1 MSAYVLDA
9 RCNQPQPEWV
19 SIIAS
24 ELDLVDCKLEAT
36 VTSDVP
42 VAFDLSI
49 HLFSAGGKRI
59 RPVLVIL
66 SALASGS
73 MIDSERI
80 INLAAA
86 TELVHTA
93 SLVHDDVID
102 ETKERR
108 GVATA
113 NDEWGNKL
121 SVLGGDFLLSKGFSL
136 LASDGDAEILHVLSS
151 TAVKMTESEI
161 LQAASEGS
169 LASWE
174 REYWRII
181 DGKTAAFMGACCEC
195 GAIIAGADPDLR
207 RAFAEYG
214 TQVGLAFQITDDLLD
229 IAGDPAQTGKDIGT
243 DLTNGK
249 FTLPVLLALQ
259 KLEGNDRRDLLSS
272 VQSESLTR
280 EDAHR
285 IAKLVVKCGAVEMAR
300 EVALD
305 HARNACKQL
314 SAVHP
319 SEYKNALEALASSVI
334 DRYV

>member
-1 MSAYVLDA
+1 MSAYILDA
-9 RCNQPQPEWV
+9 RRNQPQPEWV
-19 SIIAS
+19 SVIAS
-24 ELDLVDCKLEAT
+24 ELDLVECKLETT

-59 RPVLVIL
+59 RPVLTIL
-66 SALASGS
+66 SALASGDNVD
-73 MIDSERI
+73 IDRV
-80 INLAAA
+80 INLAVA

-93 SLVHDDVID
+93 SLVHDDVVD

-108 GVATA
+108 GVSTA
-113 NDEWGNKL
+113 NNEWGNKL

-136 LASDGDAEILHVLSS
+136 LASDGDADVLRVLSS

-195 GAIIAGADPDLR
+195 GAILTRAGSDLR
-207 RAFAEYG
+207 RALSEYG
-214 TQVGLAFQITDDLLD
+214 TQLGIAFQITDDLLD
-229 IAGDPAQTGKDIGT
+229 IAGNPAQTGKDIGT

-249 FTLPVLLALQ
+249 FTLPVLLALRNMN
-259 KLEGNDRRDLLSS
+259 EDDRRDLLSS
-272 VQSESLTR
+272 VQGGSLAR
-280 EDAHR
+280 EDARR
-285 IAKLVVKCGAVEMAR
+285 IAKLVADCGAVEMAR
-300 EVALD
+300 EVACN
-305 HARNACKQL
+305 HAKNACEQL
-314 SAVHP
+314 ADVRP
-319 SEYKNALEALASSVI
+319 SEYKSALEALASSVI
-334 DRYV
+334 NRDV